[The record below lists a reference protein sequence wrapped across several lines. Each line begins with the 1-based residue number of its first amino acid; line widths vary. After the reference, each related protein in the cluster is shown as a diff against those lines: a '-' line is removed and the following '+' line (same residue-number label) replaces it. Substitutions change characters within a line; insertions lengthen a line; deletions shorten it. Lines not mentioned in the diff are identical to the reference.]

1 MLHQAESH
9 LLYEARARGERYR
22 AEAQAHVHATE
33 ALRSHAAPRMR
44 GALAA
49 ALARLARTLAAVAE
63 DLDPQV
69 GRPSWEPRI

>member
-22 AEAQAHVHATE
+22 AEARAHVHATE
-33 ALRSHAAPRMR
+33 AARSHAAPRMR

-63 DLDPQV
+63 DLDPQL
-69 GRPSWEPRI
+69 GRPSWEPRL